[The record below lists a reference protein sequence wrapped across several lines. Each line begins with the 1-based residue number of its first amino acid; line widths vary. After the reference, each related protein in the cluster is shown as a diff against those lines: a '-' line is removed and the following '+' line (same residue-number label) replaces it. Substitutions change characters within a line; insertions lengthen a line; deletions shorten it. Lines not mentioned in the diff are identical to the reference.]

1 MHFLFLFTDLQSAVS
16 ISSGKRETEVSSIRD
31 VPDLKFHPVCML
43 EDASAV
49 RSVSFHPNGSLYA
62 VGANSKMLRICMMEN
77 MDKSRDTERLVVVI
91 MTRLS
96 RFQT

>member
-77 MDKSRDTERLVVVI
+77 MDKSRDTERLVVI
-91 MTRLS
+91 TMT
-96 RFQT
+96 